1 MTPFAAYIPVG
12 PDQGE
17 ITRTVDLIDSLCAYE
32 PMVSWIVIVDD
43 SHTYRN
49 LEQYIKVPSSCK
61 LHILPHPRKGDNAN
75 ILGGLCAANLVAF
88 SHIERR
94 TNSEFVLKLDTDA
107 LVIAP
112 FAQKV
117 KSKFELE
124 PRAGI
129 VGLLGDSCNR
139 AVCSHSCDKLVV
151 EMLHRARDIAR
162 YSDANI
168 SDVKSKIGI
177 LQNKT
182 DGQARRFIELCEQ
195 ISMISA
201 ADFNGEHCQGGAYAV
216 SSKLINRLF
225 KRGLLEDPLFWLD
238 VPFGEDRMMA
248 GQSPYKGVS
257 FITLQALD

>member
-1 MTPFAAYIPVG
+1 
-12 PDQGE
+12 
-17 ITRTVDLIDSLCAYE
+17 
-32 PMVSWIVIVDD
+32 
-43 SHTYRN
+43 
-49 LEQYIKVPSSCK
+49 
-61 LHILPHPRKGDNAN
+61 
-75 ILGGLCAANLVAF
+75 
-88 SHIERR
+88 
-94 TNSEFVLKLDTDA
+94 
-107 LVIAP
+107 
-112 FAQKV
+112 
-117 KSKFELE
+117 
-124 PRAGI
+124 
-129 VGLLGDSCNR
+129 
-139 AVCSHSCDKLVV
+139 
-151 EMLHRARDIAR
+151 MLHRARDIAR